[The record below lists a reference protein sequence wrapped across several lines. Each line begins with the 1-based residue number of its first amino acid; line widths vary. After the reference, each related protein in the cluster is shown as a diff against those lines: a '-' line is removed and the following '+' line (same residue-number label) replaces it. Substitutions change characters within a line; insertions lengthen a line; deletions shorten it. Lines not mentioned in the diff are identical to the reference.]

1 MIWQGLESLCP
12 WHKPF
17 LAACHGS
24 YFLMESYFVG
34 GGLPSGHVA
43 LVSRCG
49 CQSGRAI
56 QGEDVVAG
64 IRTPEPIERLSE
76 TLPEAYAQLVE
87 NCRIL
92 EAHYKDMQVR
102 GCMCGQQKWAHWV
115 R

>member
-1 MIWQGLESLCP
+1 
-12 WHKPF
+12 
-17 LAACHGS
+17 
-24 YFLMESYFVG
+24 
-34 GGLPSGHVA
+34 
-43 LVSRCG
+43 
-49 CQSGRAI
+49 
-56 QGEDVVAG
+56 VVAG